1 MWHLTRTS
9 PEARAAFTAGTTEL
23 LQSTLR
29 NLILITGGVYLIWYY
44 MVFGEDMPAGLYRS
58 FFPITVVILLT
69 CILSLWLLPKHLLL
83 AETVWVIGLA
93 ISIML
98 AVYVS
103 QQPEVV
109 FLYTLLPLM
118 AVIIVGWPAGVI
130 VEGMVIGL
138 VGWLVYGSL
147 VPSMPP
153 AYGLATIAG
162 GAFTGIL
169 GWATTHTLLT
179 VTQWS
184 LFNFRQA
191 QEKMEEVREQQV
203 QLKQTQED
211 LLLAN
216 QELARLSDR
225 LKALN
230 QVAQEARRAKEEFV
244 ANVSHELRT
253 PLHMIIGFTEMI
265 TQSPQ
270 VYGDSLPPALL
281 ADITAIQR
289 NSQQLVRLV
298 NDVLDLSQVEAG
310 RMALS
315 KEWVNIPEIVDAAT
329 LAVQPL
335 YKSKRLYL
343 ETEVSPDLPPIF
355 CDGTRIRQVVINLLS
370 NAGRFTDQGGVRVK
384 VWRETDKILLSVA
397 DTGPGITPK
406 EQQKLFEPFQQLDG
420 SIRRRH
426 GGSGLGLSISKRFVE
441 MHKGKMWLES
451 EVDVGTTITFSLP
464 LDIPPPPLQ
473 AGDDVKRWFNPYEQY
488 EGRNWWPKVPVPK
501 LIPRFVLLER
511 GNTLQ
516 RLFSRYLDDVEIC
529 PVQTLEEAIHEIN
542 RSPAQALIVNT
553 PSLRQGPISME
564 QFNDLPFGTPTL
576 ACWVPG
582 EDEVA
587 KRLGVVRYLVK
598 PITREMLF
606 STLADLGEGIKDV
619 LLVDDS
625 REVLRLFARMFS
637 STDQG
642 YRVLRATDGRQA
654 LELLRKRQP
663 DVMLLDL
670 IMPGMDGLEV
680 LEEKSQDPAISNI
693 PVVVISSRDPT
704 GEAIVSDRLTI
715 TRSGGLSVRR
725 LLACVQ
731 AVSEVLSPSF
741 RFGVQAQPEK
751 SGAEPAWR

>member
-1 MWHLTRTS
+1 MWHLTRIS

-44 MVFGEDMPAGLYRS
+44 MIFGGDTPAGLYRA

-69 CILSLWLLPKHLLL
+69 CILSLWLLPKHLLV
-83 AETVWVIGLA
+83 AEAVWLVGLA

-98 AVYVS
+98 AVYIS
-103 QQPEVV
+103 RQPEVI

-118 AVIIVGWPAGVI
+118 AVIIVGWPAGV
-130 VEGMVIGL
+130 VTEGLVIGM
-138 VGWLVYGSL
+138 VGWLVYRAAG
-147 VPSMPP
+147 PSIPP
-153 AYGLATIAG
+153 AYGVATIVG
-162 GAFTGIL
+162 GAFTGL
-169 GWATTHTLLT
+169 LAWAATHTLLT

-191 QEKMEEVREQQV
+191 QERMKEIRERQV
-203 QLKQTQED
+203 ELEQTQQD

-270 VYGDSLPPALL
+270 VYSDSLPPALL
-281 ADITAIQR
+281 ADIRAIQR
-289 NSQQLVRLV
+289 NSQQLIRLV

-315 KEWVNIPEIVDAAT
+315 KEWVTIPEIVDAAT
-329 LAVQPL
+329 LAVQAL
-335 YKSKRLYL
+335 FKSKGLYL
-343 ETEVSPDLPPIF
+343 ETEVPSDLPPVF

-384 VWRETDKILLSVA
+384 VWREANTVLVSVT
-397 DTGPGITPK
+397 DTGPGIAVK
-406 EQQKLFEPFQQLDG
+406 NQQRLFEPFQQLDG

-426 GGSGLGLSISKRFVE
+426 GGSGLGLSIGKRFVE

-451 EVDVGTTITFSLP
+451 EVGLGTTITFSLP
-464 LDIPPPPLQ
+464 LETSSPTQ
-473 AGDDVKRWFNPYEQY
+473 ANDDVKRWFNPYEQY
-488 EGRNWWPKVPVPK
+488 EARDWWPRVPVPK
-501 LIPRFVLLER
+501 LIPRFVLLET

-516 RLFSRYLDDVEIC
+516 RLFTRYLDDIEIC
-529 PVQTLEEAIHEIN
+529 PVQDLAEAIREIN
-542 RSPAQALIVNT
+542 RSPAQALVVNT
-553 PSLRQGPISME
+553 PSLRQGPISMDHLD
-564 QFNDLPFGTPTL
+564 DLPFGTPTL

-598 PITREMLF
+598 PVTREMLF
-606 STLADLGEGIKDV
+606 AALAKLGEGITDV

-625 REVLRLFARMFS
+625 REVLQLFARMLS
-637 STDQG
+637 SAERG
-642 YRVLRATDGRQA
+642 YRVLRATDGSRA
-654 LELLRKRQP
+654 LDLLRERRP

-680 LEEKSQDPAISNI
+680 LEEKSQDPTISDI

-715 TRSGGLSVRR
+715 ARSGGLSVRR

-731 AVSEVLSPSF
+731 AVSEVLSPSL
-741 RFGVQAQPEK
+741 RFGDQGWPEK
-751 SGAEPAWR
+751 PGVESA

>member
-1 MWHLTRTS
+1 MWHLTRVS
-9 PEARAAFTAGTTEL
+9 PEDKAVLTAGTTEL

-44 MVFGEDMPAGLYRS
+44 MVFGGGTPSGLYRA

-69 CILSLWLLPKHLLL
+69 CVLSLWLLSKHLLM
-83 AETVWVIGLA
+83 AEAVWLLGLA

-98 AVYVS
+98 AVYAS

-109 FLYTLLPLM
+109 FLYALLPLM

-138 VGWLVYGSL
+138 VGWLAYGSPL
-147 VPSMPP
+147 PPIPP
-153 AYGLATIAG
+153 AYGLATIVG

-169 GWATTHTLLT
+169 GWATTYTLLT

-191 QEKMEEVREQQV
+191 QERMEEVRKQQV
-203 QLKQTQED
+203 ELKQTQED

-253 PLHMIIGFTEMI
+253 PLHMIIGFSEMI

-270 VYGDSLPPALL
+270 VYGDSLPSALL

-335 YKSKRLYL
+335 FKSKGLFL
-343 ETEVSPDLPPIF
+343 KTEVSPDLPPIF
-355 CDGTRIRQVVINLLS
+355 CDGTRIRQVLINLLS
-370 NAGRFTDQGGVRVK
+370 NAGRFTDHGGVWVK
-384 VWRETDKILLSVA
+384 VWRETDNILLRVT
-397 DTGPGITPK
+397 DTGPGIAPE
-406 EQQKLFEPFQQLDG
+406 EQEKLFEPFQQLDG
-420 SIRRRH
+420 SIRRQH

-441 MHKGKMWLES
+441 MHKGEMWLKS
-451 EVDVGTTITFSLP
+451 GVDLGTTITFSLP
-464 LDIPPPPLQ
+464 LDTPSSDLQ
-473 AGDDVKRWFNPYEQY
+473 TDDVKRWINIYEPYE
-488 EGRNWWPKVPVPK
+488 ERARWPKVPVSE
-501 LIPRFVLLER
+501 LIPRFVLLET
-511 GNTLQ
+511 GHTLQ
-516 RLFSRYLDDVEIC
+516 RLFSRYLDDIEIC
-529 PVQTLEEAIHEIN
+529 PVPDLEEAIREIN

-553 PSLRQGPISME
+553 PSLRQGPIQMDRLD
-564 QFNDLPFGTPTL
+564 DLPFGIPTL

-598 PITREMLF
+598 PVTREVLF
-606 STLADLGEGIKDV
+606 SMLADLGAGIKDV

-625 REVLRLFARMFS
+625 REVLQLFARMLS
-637 STDQG
+637 STERG
-642 YRVLRATDGRQA
+642 YRVLRATDGQQA
-654 LELLRKRQP
+654 LDLLRKRQP

-680 LEEKSQDPAISNI
+680 LEEKSQDPAISDI

-715 TRSGGLSVRR
+715 ARSGGLSVRR

-731 AVSEVLSPSF
+731 AVSEVLSPSL
-741 RFGVQAQPEK
+741 RLGDQA
-751 SGAEPAWR
+751 

>member
-9 PEARAAFTAGTTEL
+9 SETRAAFTAGTTEL

-29 NLILITGGVYLIWYY
+29 NLILITGGVYLTWYY
-44 MVFGEDMPAGLYRS
+44 MVFGGNFSIELYRA

-69 CILSLWLLPKHLLL
+69 CALSLWLLPKQLLV
-83 AETVWVIGLA
+83 AETVWLVGLA

-98 AVYVS
+98 AIYAS
-103 QQPEVV
+103 RQPEVV
-109 FLYTLLPLM
+109 FLYALLPLM
-118 AVIIVGWPAGVI
+118 AVLIVGWPAGLI
-130 VEGMVIGL
+130 VEGLVIGL
-138 VGWLVYGSL
+138 VAWFVYGPE
-147 VPSMPP
+147 VPLLRPG
-153 AYGLATIAG
+153 YGLATIVG
-162 GAFTGIL
+162 GAFTGLL

-191 QEKMEEVREQQV
+191 QERMEEIRERQV
-203 QLKQTQED
+203 ELKQAQDD

-253 PLHMIIGFTEMI
+253 PLHMIIGFAEMI

-298 NDVLDLSQVEAG
+298 DDVLDLSQVEAG

-315 KEWVNIPEIVDAAT
+315 KEWVNISEIVDAAT
-329 LAVQPL
+329 LAVHAL
-335 YKSKRLYL
+335 FKSKRLYL
-343 ETEVSPDLPPIF
+343 ETEIPPDLPPMF
-355 CDGTRIRQVVINLLS
+355 CDGTRVRQVIINLLS

-384 VWRETDKILLSVA
+384 VWRETNDILMSVI
-397 DTGPGITPK
+397 DTGPGIAP
-406 EQQKLFEPFQQLDG
+406 EDQQKLFEPFQQLDG
-420 SIRRRH
+420 SLRRRH

-451 EVDVGTTITFSLP
+451 EVGRGTTITFSLP
-464 LDIPPPPLQ
+464 LEARPPLQ
-473 AGDDVKRWFNPYEQY
+473 TSTDAKRWFNPYEQY
-488 EGRNWWPKVPVPK
+488 EARDWWPKVPVPK
-501 LIPRFVLLER
+501 LIPRFVLLDT

-516 RLFSRYLDDVEIC
+516 RLFTRYLDDVEIC
-529 PVQTLEEAIHEIN
+529 PVRDLEEAIKEITH
-542 RSPAQALIVNT
+542 SPAQALIVNT
-553 PSLRQGPISME
+553 PSLKQGPIPLD
-564 QFNDLPFGTPTL
+564 QLNNLPFGTPIL

-587 KRLGVVRYLVK
+587 QRLGVVRYLVK
-598 PITREMLF
+598 PVTREILF
-606 STLADLGEGIKDV
+606 STLADLSDEIKDV

-625 REVLRLFARMFS
+625 REVLQLFARMFS
-637 STDQG
+637 ATDHS
-642 YRVLRATDGRQA
+642 YRVLRATDGQQA
-654 LELLRKRQP
+654 LELLRKRRP

-680 LEEKSQDPAISNI
+680 LEEKSQDPTIYDI
-693 PVVVISSRDPT
+693 PVIVISSRDPT

-725 LLACVQ
+725 LLACIQ
-731 AVSEVLSPSF
+731 AISEVLSPSF
-741 RFGVQAQPEK
+741 RFGAQAQPEK
-751 SGAEPAWR
+751 PAAEPAWE